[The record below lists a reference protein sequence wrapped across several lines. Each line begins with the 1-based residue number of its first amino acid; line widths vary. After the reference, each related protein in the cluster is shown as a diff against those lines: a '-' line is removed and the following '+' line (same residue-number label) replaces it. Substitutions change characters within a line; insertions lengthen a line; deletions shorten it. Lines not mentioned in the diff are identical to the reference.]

1 MLEMWK
7 DVPDYEGIYQISNLG
22 NVRTV
27 ERIVYSGRS
36 HSVKKVMPSRLIKL
50 QPLKKGNKVYAR
62 TMYQGKNV
70 NIEVNSLVKKLF
82 PKDNPQLSLNL
93 TTSISQNDFSKE
105 IMSIVSNWD
114 SFTPNQIKTK
124 LTDLANTQFEQ
135 KDNSN
140 EIQELKNKIM
150 SVFDSYGVKDAI
162 QTVQVVKAVETI
174 EHAEQERWLPIKG
187 TNNKYFVS
195 DKGRFRRI
203 ASKGFQNK
211 NKDSYIYPKGFMANG
226 SKIVSVVYN
235 DKPVNKNLSQLILNT
250 FNNTNFKHK
259 RVFYKNGNTKDC
271 ALSNIEWK

>member
-27 ERIVYSGRS
+27 ERTVLSGRS

-82 PKDNPQLSLNL
+82 PKENPQLSLNL

-105 IMSIVSNWD
+105 ILSIVDNWD
-114 SFTPNQIKTK
+114 TFSPNQIKSK
-124 LTDLANTQFEQ
+124 LKELASMTFEQ
-135 KDNSN
+135 KEVGVSF
-140 EIQELKNKIM
+140 EQIQSLKNQII
-150 SVFDSYGVKDAI
+150 SLFDSYAVQDTV
-162 QTVQVVKAVETI
+162 QTVKVVDAVESK
-174 EHAEQERWLPIKG
+174 ERWLPIKG

-195 DKGRFRRI
+195 DKGGFRRV
-203 ASKGFQNK
+203 ASKGFQSK

-226 SKIVSVVYN
+226 SKIVSVMYN

-259 RVFYKNGNTKDC
+259 RVSYKNGNPKDC